1 MNFLR
6 PIAFAAACTVA
17 AVAHAGVAIE
27 GTGRGVDSLSRT
39 TAEKMVVEPG
49 GLGHVQL
56 IPYFGTHAGNA
67 TLFAITNQDEVNG
80 KVLKVRFRSAG
91 NGDTVFDFTLFLGAG
106 DSWSA
111 NVSQGASG
119 VAQLVTADTSCTLPA
134 ISRLD
139 FNTAE
144 LPPATAQF
152 TAADRDLWTREGF
165 VEIINAADI
174 PPTLNAAGRAGQ
186 ENPMF
191 RAIDVVAADGPPP
204 CASSPNGSAA
214 MGALATDVS
223 NEADAVAKG
232 LDTPSGL
239 ISVWAMLMNVQ
250 NAYLSW
256 GIEGTALGAVDAQG
270 RPGRGRLV
278 VSPQTADAVETG
290 RASALTA
297 DALITQGRL
306 VARQYHFPDLSTPCR
321 AGSASAAPFDQA
333 TAAGLAMAAT
343 QFSNQ
348 YSAAPN
354 INSMTDLVVTQPMKR
369 YFVGFD
375 YQGASDA
382 DRLVFPR
389 ANGFYRAASTQ
400 VSGNRACSRF
410 SADTTAYGKAF
421 DRSGRRIG
429 DQPTGPVTI
438 GFLPFGLAMS
448 CGGTTNY
455 NINGGPDFSLLKSPK
470 SLRQSFFT
478 SFQEGW
484 VRIDTPGAGTGVPLI
499 GLSFSS
505 AVGAPVAG
513 MSTNFGWAV
522 KHKTVPYRP

>member
-6 PIAFAAACTVA
+6 PIAIAAACTASVA
-17 AVAHAGVAIE
+17 QAGVAIE
-27 GTGRGVDSLSRT
+27 GTGGGVDFLSRT

-111 NVSQGASG
+111 HVSQGAAG
-119 VAQLVTADTSCTLPA
+119 RAQLVTADTSCTLPA
-134 ISRLD
+134 ISQLD

-186 ENPMF
+186 ENPLF
-191 RAIDVVAADGPPP
+191 RAIDAVATGGPPP
-204 CASSPNGSAA
+204 CASSLNGSAA
-214 MGALATDVS
+214 MGALANDVL
-223 NEADAVAKG
+223 NEGDAAAKG
-232 LDTPSGL
+232 LDTPSGR

-256 GIEGTALGAVDAQG
+256 GIESTALGAVDAQG

-278 VSPQTADAVETG
+278 VSPQTADAVDTG

-306 VARQYHFPDLSTPCR
+306 VARQYHFPDLSTPYR
-321 AGSASAAPFDQA
+321 ASSAGAAPFDQA
-333 TAAGLAMAAT
+333 TAAGLAMAVT

-348 YSAAPN
+348 YSAAVN
-354 INSMTDLVVTQPMKR
+354 IYSLTDLVVTQPMKR

-375 YQGASDA
+375 YQGVNDA
-382 DRLVFPR
+382 DKLVFPR

-410 SADTTAYGKAF
+410 SADSVSYGRAF
-421 DRSGRRIG
+421 DRSGQRIG
-429 DQPTGPVTI
+429 SDGRTGPVV
-438 GFLPFGLAMS
+438 LEPAPFRSPTS

-455 NINGGPDFSLLKSPK
+455 NINGGPDFSVLKSPL

-478 SFQEGW
+478 TFQEGW
-484 VRIDTPGAGTGVPLI
+484 IRIDTPGAGTGVPLI
-499 GLSFSS
+499 GLSFTS

-513 MSTNFGWAV
+513 VSTNFGWAV